1 MVAVNVSTQVPP
13 VIQTVESLHAWSG
26 ALLCQVLSTRMLEE
40 SENNSQF
47 QFTPQA
53 FKAMDGREYYQ
64 LRCGLQLATNH
75 SALSGKI
82 WQKIVPSI
90 DAAIPLDFLP

>member
-1 MVAVNVSTQVPP
+1 MVAFNTGNLPP

-26 ALLCQVLSTRMLEE
+26 AMLCQLLPTRILEE

-47 QFTPQA
+47 LMSPTQ

-64 LRCGLQLATNH
+64 LRTALQLANNH
-75 SALSGKI
+75 AAVSGKI
-82 WQKIVPSI
+82 WQKTVPLI